1 MGNNK
6 EDRQACGRTVSNRD
20 NKAAAAAFRELA
32 EVEFEQFTRQA
43 PVKLLLALSRF
54 AEPVDLTVLQFADE
68 GSKARFS
75 QLQSVRIARARL

>member
-1 MGNNK
+1 VGNNK

-20 NKAAAAAFRELA
+20 NKVAAAAFRELA
-32 EVEFEQFTRQA
+32 GVDFEQFTRQA

-75 QLQSVRIARARL
+75 PIQSVRIARARL